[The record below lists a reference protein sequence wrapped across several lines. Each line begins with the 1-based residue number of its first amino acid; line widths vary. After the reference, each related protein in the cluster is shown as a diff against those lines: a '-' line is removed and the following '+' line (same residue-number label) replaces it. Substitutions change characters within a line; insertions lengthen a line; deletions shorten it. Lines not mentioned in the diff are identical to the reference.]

1 MLSEVNYT
9 SAVFSQI
16 LRSLFVMLH
25 KSITNCLHVNNNFY
39 HLFELSLEF
48 SDTLNNHIMLF
59 LVSFKNIPP
68 LPNSVDLNRNSL
80 SFKFWHIGPTGTV
93 RCQEHIVQHMAF
105 VIGRHNSI
113 CLCSILCSY
122 IFMLI
127 KANTWSSYLQMHVW
141 IYDKYVVWNKWIM
154 SAFKRK
160 ITIFKTYNYTAVC
173 R

>member
-80 SFKFWHIGPTGTV
+80 SFKFWHIGPIGTV

-105 VIGRHNSI
+105 VIGRHMLNS
-113 CLCSILCSY
+113 
-122 IFMLI
+122 
-127 KANTWSSYLQMHVW
+127 LQLHFHV
-141 IYDKYVVWNKWIM
+141 DQSKYMEFLFTDARLNLW
-154 SAFKRK
+154 
-160 ITIFKTYNYTAVC
+160 
-173 R
+173 

>member
-105 VIGRHNSI
+105 VIGRHMLNS
-113 CLCSILCSY
+113 
-122 IFMLI
+122 
-127 KANTWSSYLQMHVW
+127 LQLHFHV
-141 IYDKYVVWNKWIM
+141 DQSKYMEFLFTDARLNLW
-154 SAFKRK
+154 
-160 ITIFKTYNYTAVC
+160 
-173 R
+173 